1 MLNIRSHA
9 GRRDLPSAHVAT
21 LCVTSLRRIALQTV
35 ALFALTS
42 VVACGGAGGGGGVT
56 PPPTD
61 TTTTNP
67 PPTPITWNLVWSDDF
82 DGAAG
87 ASVDPAKWSFDLGD
101 GCSAGICGWGNNE
114 KEYYTNAADNVSLD
128 GQGHLAI
135 VARTTVSPTCYYG
148 ACMYTS
154 AKITTRGKMNAAPGR
169 VEARIRI
176 PKGQGLWPAFWMLGN
191 DFATA
196 GWPASGELD
205 IMENKGSA
213 PNTSSSAIHGP
224 GYSGNTPFAHANTIG
239 PGTLA
244 DDYHLYAVEWDA
256 NAARFYVD
264 GTMHY
269 VVLRS
274 DIQRYGTSIL
284 DKPYFIILNLAVGGN
299 FDGDPSS
306 GAIFPATMLVDYVRV
321 YTASK

>member
-1 MLNIRSHA
+1 MIDIRPDA
-9 GRRDLPSAHVAT
+9 GRRDLPSAHAALSVR
-21 LCVTSLRRIALQTV
+21 SLLRAALATV
-35 ALFALTS
+35 ALSTFA
-42 VVACGGAGGGGGVT
+42 ACGGSGGT
-56 PPPTD
+56 TTLPPTD
-61 TTTTNP
+61 TTTTP
-67 PPTPITWNLVWSDDF
+67 PPPITWNLVWSDEF

-101 GCSAGICGWGNNE
+101 GCPGNCGWGNNE
-114 KEYYTNAADNVSLD
+114 KEFYTNATDNVSLD

-135 VARTTVSPTCYYG
+135 VARSAPALNLSCYYG
-148 ACMYTS
+148 PCQFTS

-176 PKGQGLWPAFWMLGN
+176 PAGQGLWPAFWMLGN
-191 DFATA
+191 DFSTL
-196 GWPASGELD
+196 GWPAAGELD

-224 GYSGNTPFAHANTIG
+224 GYFGNTPFAHANTIG

-244 DDYHLYAVEWDA
+244 DDYHVYAVEWDA
-256 NAARFYVD
+256 EAAHFFVD
-264 GTMHY
+264 GTLHY
-269 VVLRS
+269 VVLRA

-284 DKPYFIILNLAVGGN
+284 DKPYFVILNLAVGGN
-299 FDGDPSS
+299 FDGDPQSA
-306 GAIFPATMLVDYVRV
+306 AIFPATMLVDYVRV